1 MLQCAEVC
9 ITGLHS
15 PVVQLEAFTVYDVVS
30 HNILMHRLDI
40 LRLFE
45 SDSHNL
51 ALKENS
57 RDFYKIC
64 DTCVTCTLH
73 NPCTSQM

>member
-1 MLQCAEVC
+1 MLQCAEIC

-40 LRLFE
+40 LRLK
-45 SDSHNL
+45 SLNL
-51 ALKENS
+51 
-57 RDFYKIC
+57 
-64 DTCVTCTLH
+64 TVTT
-73 NPCTSQM
+73 